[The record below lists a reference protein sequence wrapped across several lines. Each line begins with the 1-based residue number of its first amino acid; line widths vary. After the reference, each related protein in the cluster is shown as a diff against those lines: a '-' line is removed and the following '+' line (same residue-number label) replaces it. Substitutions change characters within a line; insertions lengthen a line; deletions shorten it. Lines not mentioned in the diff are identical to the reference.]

1 VVTVGKEVGRGHGL
15 ILKRKEE
22 QGRGKYQNKR
32 QYETKY
38 RGDEEKVSTV
48 WNNKTK
54 RLRACAMADKTVL
67 S

>member
-54 RLRACAMADKTVL
+54 RL